1 MQWLLYIYFSIAFA
15 VVADRRVQSRRQS
28 NQLRASCRSAMPLQ
42 CIPWLPVR
50 PLSRV
55 ELHCTAGAVRS
66 GNASETKQKQTRRV
80 LCYAYAYAMVLY
92 VQASNQGVSCVCV
105 AGPAQGRIII
115 STSTS
120 RERTRPLPLAKI
132 CFRFEM
138 MTILYYIDEI

>member
-1 MQWLLYIYFSIAFA
+1 MQWLLYIYLSIAFA

-66 GNASETKQKQTRRV
+66 GDASETKQKQTRRV
-80 LCYAYAYAMVLY
+80 LCYAYAMVLY

>member
-1 MQWLLYIYFSIAFA
+1 
-15 VVADRRVQSRRQS
+15 
-28 NQLRASCRSAMPLQ
+28 MPLQ

-105 AGPAQGRIII
+105 WLVQHKAELLSVRARAGNEQGR
-115 STSTS
+115 S
-120 RERTRPLPLAKI
+120 RLQKSASGLR
-132 CFRFEM
+132 
-138 MTILYYIDEI
+138 

>member
-66 GNASETKQKQTRRV
+66 GDASETKQKQTRRV
-80 LCYAYAYAMVLY
+80 LCYAYAMVLY

-105 AGPAQGRIII
+105 CGWSSTRQNYYQYEHEQGTNKAAPACKNL
-115 STSTS
+115 
-120 RERTRPLPLAKI
+120 LPV
-132 CFRFEM
+132 
-138 MTILYYIDEI
+138 